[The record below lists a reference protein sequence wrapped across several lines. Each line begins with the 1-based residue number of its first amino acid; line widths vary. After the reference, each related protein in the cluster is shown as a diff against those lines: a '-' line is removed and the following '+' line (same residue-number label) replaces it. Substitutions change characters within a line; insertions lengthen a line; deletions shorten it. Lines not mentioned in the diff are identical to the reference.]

1 MYSIIPPAFNNS
13 AILTTHAQRT
23 FVNSLFIGS
32 VFYPNVTRLY
42 QATVDGFSPAK
53 FYEKSID
60 KGATMTIVKTTTGR
74 IFGGFTKTS
83 WDKSDNWKHDTSS
96 FIFSVDY

>member
-1 MYSIIPPAFNNS
+1 MNPDVFNNS

-23 FVNSLFIGS
+23 FVNSLLIGA
-32 VFYPNVTRLY
+32 VLNPKVTRLY
-42 QATVDGFSPAK
+42 QATVDGFSKEK

-83 WDKSDNWKHDTSS
+83 WDKSGNYKHDTSS